1 MLCVVCGETL
11 DASRA
16 LYANSWESA
25 LGQRGCC
32 SDVCVASFDADLH
45 WIPSRKPPPI
55 DADAQDKLLASAKVS
70 LRNGDTGA
78 VVARDLLLAGVSPYL
93 TRNAVAGASMAG
105 AASRRTAGLLSAFSV
120 LGGSLWLS
128 RDKRTGSFG
137 DTNADIAEWEKRFG
151 CADPAKS
158 SAE

>member
-1 MLCVVCGETL
+1 MLCVVCGGTL
-11 DASRA
+11 DETQT

-32 SDVCVASFDADLH
+32 SAACVSSFDADRYWMASNKLQS
-45 WIPSRKPPPI
+45 INARE
-55 DADAQDKLLASAKVS
+55 QDRLLASAKVS
-70 LRNGDTGA
+70 LKNGDSGA

-105 AASRRTAGLLSAFSV
+105 ASSRRTAGWLSAMSF

-128 RDKRTGSFG
+128 RDKRAGGFG
-137 DTNADIAEWEKRFG
+137 DANADISAWEARFG
-151 CADPAKS
+151 SADS
-158 SAE
+158 GERGR

>member
-1 MLCVVCGETL
+1 MLCVVCGEGLSPKRT
-11 DASRA
+11 

-32 SDVCVASFDADLH
+32 SDICVASFDADRH

-55 DADAQDKLLASAKVS
+55 DAGEQDKLLASAKVS
-70 LRNGDTGA
+70 LRNGDAGA

-105 AASRRTAGLLSAFSV
+105 AASRRTAGWLSALSF
-120 LGGSLWLS
+120 LGGGLWLS

-137 DTNADIAEWEKRFG
+137 DANAIIAEWEERFG
-151 CADPAKS
+151 S

>member
-1 MLCVVCGETL
+1 MLCVVCGLTL
-11 DASRA
+11 DAKRT

-32 SDVCVASFDADLH
+32 SDACVASFDADQH
-45 WIPSRKPPPI
+45 WMPSKKPAPI
-55 DADAQDKLLASAKVS
+55 AASERDRLLTNARIS
-70 LRNGDTGA
+70 LRNGDAGA

-105 AASRRTAGLLSAFSV
+105 AASRRAAGWLSAMSF

-137 DTNADIAEWEKRFG
+137 DANADIAAWEARFG
-151 CADPAKS
+151 SADSGHRDP
-158 SAE
+158 